1 MTEINFATATP
12 AQLAAAGFSFKKCR
26 GQKGPKHSLLGVKG
40 RNSGVNRKGQ
50 VAAPVG
56 KMNSAELDQGR
67 PMRAR

>member
-1 MTEINFATATP
+1 MTNINFATATP
-12 AQLAAAGFSFKKCR
+12 TQLAEAGYSFKTCR
-26 GQKGPKHSLLGVKG
+26 AQRGPKKSLLGVKG

-56 KMNSAELDQGR
+56 KMNTSELDQGR